1 MNLKITLPYLLSG
14 AATLFIPAN
23 TNGSTEHEHGTGIFV
38 ENTANVMAMPP
49 AENDNIIDYR
59 TAEAEL
65 MAMATTATADRY
77 SVVYTRRNGNKF
89 KRTGGTR
96 AWRNNNPG
104 CVRYSDFI
112 AAQGAIGQAGGFAVF
127 PDEET
132 GMRALAALLR
142 SNGYRNLTIADA
154 IFKYAPPH
162 ENNTDA
168 YKARIRNMTGLQISL
183 RIRDLTD
190 AQIQRV
196 TDAIRVIEGWTPGK
210 ETEILDT
217 INRGIMTD
225 TTRIYAAR
233 NAIIRNR
240 LQKTI

>member
-1 MNLKITLPYLLSG
+1 MNLKITLPYLLTG

-23 TNGSTEHEHGTGIFV
+23 TTGSTEHDNGTDTFA
-38 ENTANVMAMPP
+38 ENTVNVMATPH
-49 AENDNIIDYR
+49 AGNDSTIDYR

-112 AAQGAIGQAGGFAVF
+112 ATQGAIGQAGGFAVF

-162 ENNTDA
+162 ENNTDV
-168 YKARIRNMTGLQISL
+168 YKSRIRNMTGLQISL

-190 AQIQRV
+190 AQIRRV
-196 TDAIRVIEGWTPGK
+196 VNAIRVIEGWHPGT
-210 ETEILDT
+210 ETEIPDT
-217 INRGIMTD
+217 INHSITID

-233 NAIIRNR
+233 NSVIRNR